1 MQQQAKEEVLAAY
14 AAYLAAFQAND
25 LAALNALIQ
34 FPFAYIGECETMLV
48 DAFPI
53 QPAALRAA
61 KRWHGTKDFSYEVV
75 FVSDTKAHLV
85 LRQATRV
92 RIDESPIETVSAFYA
107 LTRTP
112 SGWKFFALSDITI
125 PVDGEGSTGGNALQ
139 KV

>member
-14 AAYLAAFQAND
+14 AAYLAAFQADD

-34 FPFAYIGECETMLV
+34 FPFAYVGQGGTVLL
-48 DAFPI
+48 DTFPI

-61 KRWHGTKDFSYEVV
+61 KQWHSTKDFSHEVV
-75 FVSDTKAHLV
+75 FASDEKAHLI

-92 RIDESPIETVSAFYA
+92 RIDGSPIETVSAFYA

-125 PVDGEGSTGGNALQ
+125 PAL
-139 KV
+139 

>member
-1 MQQQAKEEVLAAY
+1 MQQQAKEEVLATY

-34 FPFAYIGECETMLV
+34 FPFAYIGQGGTVLL
-48 DAFPI
+48 DTFPI

-61 KRWHGTKDFSYEVV
+61 KQWHSTKDFSHEVV
-75 FVSDTKAHLV
+75 FASDEKAHLI

-92 RIDESPIETVSAFYA
+92 RIDGSPIETISAFYA
-107 LTRTP
+107 LTRTL

-125 PVDGEGSTGGNALQ
+125 PAL
-139 KV
+139 

>member
-14 AAYLAAFQAND
+14 AAYIAAFQADD
-25 LAALNALIQ
+25 LVSLNALIQ
-34 FPFAYIGECETMLV
+34 FPFAYIGQGGTVLL
-48 DAFPI
+48 DTFPI

-61 KRWHGTKDFSYEVV
+61 KQWHSTKDFSHEVV
-75 FVSDTKAHLV
+75 FASDGKAHLI

-92 RIDESPIETVSAFYA
+92 RIDGSPIETVSAFYA

-125 PVDGEGSTGGNALQ
+125 PAL
-139 KV
+139 